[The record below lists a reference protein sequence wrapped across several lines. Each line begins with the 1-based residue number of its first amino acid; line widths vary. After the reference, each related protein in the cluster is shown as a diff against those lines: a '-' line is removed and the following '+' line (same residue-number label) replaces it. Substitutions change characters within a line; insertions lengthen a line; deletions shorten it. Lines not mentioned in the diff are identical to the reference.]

1 MPIDFILFNCWI
13 NPEFLCGYKLP
24 IETTDKAQSLVK
36 LRFALTIEKLRSKK
50 SSENKKLP
58 IYGEKRLHRLQLAIT
73 Y

>member
-1 MPIDFILFNCWI
+1 MPIDFILFNFWI
-13 NPEFLCGYKLP
+13 NPEFLLGYKLP

-36 LRFALTIEKLRSKK
+36 LRFAQTIEKSRSKK